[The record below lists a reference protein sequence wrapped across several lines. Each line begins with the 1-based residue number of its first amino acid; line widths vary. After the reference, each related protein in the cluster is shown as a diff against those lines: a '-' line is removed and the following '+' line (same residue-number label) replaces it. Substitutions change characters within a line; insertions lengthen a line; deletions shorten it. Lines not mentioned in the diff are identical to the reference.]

1 MNKITKQE
9 LLNSKSD
16 KLTMKD
22 LRKFVENNTDIIDST
37 PILIERIEDK
47 YFEDKGWKVL
57 LVEGWNYSMIKEFN
71 EKMKLDIELRKLGRG
86 EYDEKLNPEECISEL
101 TDDLKEQFFPAWCIS
116 KDNDNSVVYIFNQY

>member
-71 EKMKLDIELRKLGRG
+71 EKMKLEIELRKLGRG